1 MPPADDSA
9 DTFPVNDRWPAEL
22 LFPFTSPFMWFAL
35 KKLAKNALQ
44 HYHSHQINLTEEG
57 RMSLPPCPKCAS
69 EYVYQDQEL
78 LICPECA
85 HEWNPTEPDADDDTP
100 TAKDANGTQLQDGD
114 KVTFIKDLKVK
125 GSSLVLKI
133 GTKAVIRR
141 IVEGKDHQL
150 DCRVDGAGEMM
161 ITAAFVKKA

>member
-1 MPPADDSA
+1 
-9 DTFPVNDRWPAEL
+9 
-22 LFPFTSPFMWFAL
+22 
-35 KKLAKNALQ
+35 
-44 HYHSHQINLTEEG
+44 
-57 RMSLPPCPKCAS
+57 MSLPPCPKCES

-85 HEWNPTEPDADDDTP
+85 HEWNPSEAPEDDSP

-114 KVTFIKDLKVK
+114 KITFIKDLKVK
-125 GSSLVLKI
+125 GSSQVLKI
-133 GTKAVIRR
+133 GTKATIRR

-150 DCRVDGAGEMM
+150 DCKVDGAGEMM